1 MFELMFTVVP
11 ILAFG
16 VFVLVVVGFGFQI
29 VASRKVFGTV
39 HRVIDQALKEDTA
52 SKTETPTGARDYTC
66 DHCGATLSDGTEV
79 SPSGDF
85 RCQYCDNWS
94 NVHS

>member
-1 MFELMFTVVP
+1 MFGVGVSLVLF
-11 ILAFG
+11 LAFG
-16 VFVLVVVGFGFQI
+16 VFVLVAIGFGFQI

-39 HRVIDQALKEDTA
+39 HRVIDRALEEDAA
-52 SKTETPTGARDYTC
+52 SKTETPAGPRDYTC
-66 DHCGATLSDGTEV
+66 DHCGAALSDGTEV

-85 RCQYCDNWS
+85 RCEYCDNWS

>member
-1 MFELMFTVVP
+1 MGTV
-11 ILAFG
+11 IFMMAFG
-16 VFVLVVVGFGFQI
+16 VFVLVAVGFGFQI

-39 HRVIDQALKEDTA
+39 HRVLDQALKEDAANKTA
-52 SKTETPTGARDYTC
+52 AQATDRDYSC
-66 DHCGATLSDGTEV
+66 DHCGATLTDGAEV